1 MIDKEPVAVVE
12 LLQSV
17 RVPAGMVQN
26 AGQLVQEDPQL
37 CERGFWRDVE
47 HPIFGKRVVDTF
59 PSLID
64 GVRPPTNL
72 LSPSYLGEHNFEV
85 WPELADMQVD
95 EVAEGIGDGLF
106 S

>member
-1 MIDKEPVAVVE
+1 MVE
-12 LLQSV
+12 LLQSI

-26 AGQLVQEDPQL
+26 AGHLVQEDPQL
-37 CERGFWRDVE
+37 SARNFWRDVE
-47 HPIFGKRVVDTF
+47 HPIFGKRMVDTF

-85 WPELADMQVD
+85 WPELAGMEVD